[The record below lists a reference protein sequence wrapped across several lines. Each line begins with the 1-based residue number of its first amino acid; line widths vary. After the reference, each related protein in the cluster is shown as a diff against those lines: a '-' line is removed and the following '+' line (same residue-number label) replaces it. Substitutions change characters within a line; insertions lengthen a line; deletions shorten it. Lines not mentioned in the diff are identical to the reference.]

1 MKPLRLRRSRQTAP
15 APDPEHDYYV
25 AVLRLQL
32 LVAMAAIDDRVCMG
46 EVDFLHEAIDGR
58 GVDREHQQ
66 RLDQLLRLL
75 LDAPPSIEEVVKRIA
90 GRRPR
95 RVVAEALVQELVHLA
110 HDDGQVHVLEEEL
123 LRLVC
128 GALGVT
134 PISMRRRYAREVPLT
149 PREQERLDEI
159 LRDATRA
166 AV

>member
-1 MKPLRLRRSRQTAP
+1 MNPFRKRLSRTTKAH
-15 APDPEHDYYV
+15 PDHDYYV

-32 LVAMAAIDDRVCMG
+32 LVAMATADASVRLG
-46 EVDFLHEAIDGR
+46 EFEFLHDAVDGR
-58 GVDREHQQ
+58 GFDAEHQQ

-75 LDAPPSIEEVVKRIA
+75 LETPPTVEDVVRRIA

-95 RVVAEALVQELVHLA
+95 RVVAEALVKELVHLA
-110 HDDGQVHVLEEEL
+110 HDDGDIHVLEEEL

-128 GALGVT
+128 GALGVK
-134 PISMRRRYAREVPLT
+134 PISMRRKYAKDVPLT

-159 LRDATRA
+159 LRSAA